1 MITLLLW
8 RPQIYVAQKFSLHFC
23 FQGRV
28 TSLQS
33 NGLRKGSTLAGAKSC
48 EGGTGL
54 MACGEV
60 TGPDKDM

>member
-8 RPQIYVAQKFSLHFC
+8 RPQMSVAQKFSLHFC
-23 FQGRV
+23 FQGHV

-33 NGLRKGSTLAGAKSC
+33 DGLRKGSTLAGTKAC
-48 EGGTGL
+48 EGEKGL

-60 TGPDKDM
+60 AGPDKEI